1 MARLTSRNNIKG
13 AIGPVI
19 FYESQGRMLVR
30 SKPATVK
37 NPQTPAQQQHRMRF
51 AAASKFLKPFRE
63 VVKETFT
70 EFAGKNDGYSAAM
83 SYNMR
88 FGLKGGFPLVEIDID
103 RALISYGNA
112 VLPEGLTITQLENGF
127 ELSWET
133 TLVDGA
139 LENDWVIPVLCGDNW
154 HRAITLE
161 GTLRKDGKCSIQLPA
176 GYSSAQCWVYVK
188 ATKANWGRHLSMSC
202 YVGELKR

>member
-30 SKPATVK
+30 SKPESVE
-37 NPQTPAQQQHRMRF
+37 NPRTPAQQQHRMRF

-70 EFAGKNDGYSAAM
+70 EFAGKSDGYSAAM

-88 FGLKGGFPLVEIDID
+88 FGLKGGFPLVEVDYHK
-103 RALISYGNA
+103 ALISYGNA
-112 VLPEGLTITQLENGF
+112 VLPAGLTIAQSGDGF
-127 ELSWET
+127 ELSWDTAPIE
-133 TLVDGA
+133 GA
-139 LENDWVIPVLCGDNW
+139 LDNDWVIPVLCGDTW
-154 HRAITLE
+154 HRASLLE
-161 GTLRKDGKCSIQLPA
+161 GVLRKEGKCTIQIPI
-176 GYSSAQCWVYVK
+176 GYASAKCWVFVK
-188 ATKANWGRHLSMSC
+188 ATKANWGRHLSMSE
-202 YVGELKR
+202 YVGELER